1 MGSLAHSQTSVDRRL
16 GDRLVAQ
23 GLTTPQHI
31 EQALRLQEQDGRP
44 IGQVL
49 CDLGVLA
56 PAALTRNLAEQAG
69 LERAELDELTL
80 DPRVLAIIPAELALR
95 HKVLP
100 VAADARTLR
109 LAMADPFDHAA
120 ADHVRVLSGRRVQ
133 RLYCE
138 EQELLAAARRLY
150 GSSVAKM
157 IADLG
162 GQDSR
167 SAHESRS
174 TGNGQS
180 DGEVS
185 VVELQELAREP
196 SIVNLVNLVLLEA
209 VEMRASDVHIEPFEN
224 WLRLK
229 YRVDGML
236 VEMTPPSPHLHAAIV
251 SRIKIMAG
259 MNIAERFVPQDG
271 HINFSTP
278 RGKVDIRV
286 GTVPTVF
293 GECVAMRILDRAT
306 ALLSLEQLG
315 LQEEARRRFLK
326 ILRKPH
332 GIVLVTGPTG
342 SGKTTTLYAAINHIY
357 TPAVKFITI
366 EDPVEY
372 QLDGVNQI
380 PVNRKRGVD
389 FASGLRAILRQDPDV
404 IMIGETRD
412 RETADIAIRS
422 ALTGHLVFSTLHTN
436 DAAGAVTRL
445 LDMGVE
451 PYLLATSLEGVLA
464 QRLVRKTCP
473 HCRQPHVPEPQV
485 LQRLGHRR
493 EEAEAGRFSKGS
505 GCNQCRQTGYLGR
518 MGIFE
523 LLAITEDVRKVVL
536 RRGTGAEILA
546 ACPGHQRMR
555 DDGFRLA
562 AAGETTLEEVLRVT
576 QDTAVEE
583 ALS

>member
-1 MGSLAHSQTSVDRRL
+1 MSSLAHNLEAVDRVVL
-16 GDRLVAQ
+16 D
-23 GLTTPQHI
+23 GLTI
-31 EQALRLQEQDGRP
+31 E
-44 IGQVL
+44 
-49 CDLGVLA
+49 
-56 PAALTRNLAEQAG
+56 
-69 LERAELDELTL
+69 
-80 DPRVLAIIPAELALR
+80 PRVLKLLPAELALR
-95 HKVLP
+95 YKVLP
-100 VAADARTLR
+100 LDADSRTLR
-109 LAMADPFDHAA
+109 LAMVDPADRQVVD
-120 ADHVRVLSGRRVQ
+120 DVRVLTGRRIAPVE
-133 RLYCE
+133 CD
-138 EQELLAAARRLY
+138 EQELLTAARRLY

-162 GQDSR
+162 GREPTSPRD
-167 SAHESRS
+167 
-174 TGNGQS
+174 NV
-180 DGEVS
+180 DGVGDVS

-196 SIVNLVNLVLLEA
+196 SIVNLVNLILVEA
-209 VEMRASDVHIEPFEN
+209 IETRASDVHVEPFETT
-224 WLRLK
+224 LRLK
-229 YRVDGML
+229 YRIDGML
-236 VEMTPPSPHLHAAIV
+236 VEMSPPARHLHAAIV

-271 HINFSTP
+271 HINFTTP
-278 RGKVDIRV
+278 HGKVDIRV

-306 ALLSLEQLG
+306 ALLSLDQLG
-315 LQEEARRRFLK
+315 LGDRNQKML
-326 ILRKPH
+326 LRMVGKPH

-372 QLDGVNQI
+372 QLEGVNQI

-389 FASGLRAILRQDPDV
+389 FATGLRAILRQDPDV

-464 QRLVRKTCP
+464 QRLVRKICP
-473 HCRQPHVPEPQV
+473 HCREPRVPEPEV
-485 LQRLGHRR
+485 LERLGHRR
-493 EEAEAGRFSKGS
+493 EEAEAGRFFRGR
-505 GCNQCRQTGYLGR
+505 GCGQCRQTGYLGR
-518 MGIFE
+518 TGIFE
-523 LLAITEDVRKVVL
+523 VLPITDPVRKVIL
-536 RRGTGAEILA
+536 RRATGSEIIA
-546 ACPGHQRMR
+546 ACPGHETMR
-555 DDGFRLA
+555 EDGFRR
-562 AAGETTLEEVLRVT
+562 AAGGQTTLEEVLRVT